1 MYLIWEQ
8 NIFLEQRIENPSVE
22 KGGPRSQG
30 VKEEGAAAGYVHSGH
45 QRAQRNAVVSQ
56 RENTL
61 SQEEKGT

>member
-30 VKEEGAAAGYVHSGH
+30 VKEKGGEGRSEEEG
-45 QRAQRNAVVSQ
+45 
-56 RENTL
+56 RER
-61 SQEEKGT
+61 EKK